1 MEVDSSENQNM
12 GMAPKSDNQSN
23 GSNSATPSKRSY
35 DDKKDIIEGNS
46 AKSDNVGNEDINEKS
61 PTSDGA
67 STLSHQTTKSEF
79 PFRETF
85 SSAITDSNNQMID
98 NISTATESST
108 VLTSEIK
115 QEGSCNSP
123 DAPLL
128 PYAVSKIQ
136 VSSWKKSELHLV
148 VVFPIQFIIYSKR

>member
-12 GMAPKSDNQSN
+12 GMAPKSDTQSN
-23 GSNSATPSKRSY
+23 GSNSATPSKRSCVI

-46 AKSDNVGNEDINEKS
+46 AKSDNVGNEDIIEKS
-61 PTSDGA
+61 PTSDCA

-85 SSAITDSNNQMID
+85 SSAITDSNNQMIE

-108 VLTSEIK
+108 VLATEIK

-123 DAPLL
+123 DAPL
-128 PYAVSKIQ
+128 PSYAVSKIQ
-136 VSSWKKSELHLV
+136 VSS
-148 VVFPIQFIIYSKR
+148 